1 MKHMKRFF
9 SFEKPKA
16 FLHGFMV
23 ILLLVGSSSLT
34 SQTQQPAFKGGVTL
48 VTVDVTVL
56 DKDGN
61 PVRDLKPEDFE
72 IKLNNKVQ
80 SVKSLAF
87 VQPEGVTPPPTATAP
102 GAAAAPPPVSLR
114 ETANNST
121 PKGEERVFVI
131 LVDDLSFAPLRGKR
145 LFNAATKFLDSLPP
159 TDIVGFATASGV
171 GTVNPTR
178 DRAPIHEA
186 LKKTVGQF
194 QDPRALRASGPS
206 GTETLTLPGDP
217 PTVIEINRSP
227 DGPVG
232 IHDALEIDRGN
243 QGVLK
248 DVIARECA
256 NGNTQIFNG
265 QMVETLI
272 ATFQCASDV
281 ASEARRTAAMTR
293 STTARQLESYLQVIR
308 AMSRAGGIKHLVLMS
323 DGLGISLVEDEM
335 GPVSKAA
342 ASAGVQI
349 SVLAEEPDI
358 SLGDGGRQALG
369 AGGVAQ
375 TSVGAAES
383 RRADDRM
390 LMQGI
395 QTVADVTGGIF
406 HRVIGDPDPFFR
418 RVAAAASGVYR
429 LGIDP
434 PGGSAPGKDFTVAA
448 KVKRAGSYTIRANRR
463 AVLPGPPVVVP
474 IDEQLKAAVA
484 TGQALYR
491 VPVALGTALRRSK
504 NGAAPVEVGVNVEVP
519 PTVKGPLTMLFGLLD
534 AVGPVSNGRKV
545 IETRGEDGVYRF
557 SFAMPVV
564 PATYKLRFAVAD
576 AEGNLG
582 SVETS
587 FSARLRTLGPFTSS
601 DVLTWFVDSKGTSTF
616 LALDDMPE
624 KLEALNASIE
634 LYAKAGA
641 PPPSDLAVTFTLTGV
656 GKEAAEVEREAT
668 IENVEGALRAQV
680 ELPIDQIAAGTY
692 TLSAKVSADG
702 KTLGTVTTTVRKKS

>member
-1 MKHMKRFF
+1 
-9 SFEKPKA
+9 
-16 FLHGFMV
+16 MV
-23 ILLLVGSSSLT
+23 SLLLCASISLS
-34 SQTQQPAFKGGVTL
+34 SQTQQPTFKGGVTL

-87 VQPEGVTPPPTATAP
+87 VQPEGVTPPAP
-102 GAAAAPPPVSLR
+102 GGAASPATPPASQR
-114 ETANNST
+114 ETATNST

-131 LVDDLSFAPLRGKR
+131 LVDDLSFAPVRGKR
-145 LFNAATKFLDSLPP
+145 LFSAATKFLDNLPP

-171 GTVNPTR
+171 GAVNPTR
-178 DRAPIHEA
+178 DRAPITAA
-186 LKKTVGQF
+186 LTTVVGQF
-194 QDPRALRASGPS
+194 QDPRDLRVSGPNL
-206 GTETLTLPGDP
+206 GKDP
-217 PTVIEINRSP
+217 RNDAP

-232 IHDALEIDRGN
+232 IADALEIDRGN
-243 QGVLK
+243 PAVLK
-248 DVIARECA
+248 EVIAREC
-256 NGNTQIFNG
+256 FNG
-265 QMVETLI
+265 STEVFNGAIVEAII
-272 ATFQCASDV
+272 AEYQCAGDV

-293 STTARQLESYLQVIR
+293 NTTARQLEAYLQVIK
-308 AMSRAGGIKHLVLMS
+308 AMSRVGGIKHLVLLS
-323 DGLGISLVEDEM
+323 DGLGITLVTDEM

-358 SLGDGGRQALG
+358 NLGDAARGVPRGGA
-369 AGGVAQ
+369 VPQ
-375 TSVGAAES
+375 TSTGIAET
-383 RRADDRM
+383 RRNDDRM

-429 LGIDP
+429 LGVDP
-434 PGGSAPGKDFTVAA
+434 PGGSAPGKDFAVAA
-448 KVKRAGSYTIRANRR
+448 RVKRAGNYTILANRR

-519 PTVKGPLTMLFGLLD
+519 ATVKGPLTMQFGLRD
-534 AVGPVSNGRKV
+534 VVGPVSNGRKV
-545 IETRGEDGVYRF
+545 IETRGEDGAYRF

-564 PATYKLRFAVAD
+564 PASYKLRFAVAD

-601 DVLTWFVDSKGTSTF
+601 DVLTWFVDSKGASTF

-624 KLEALNASIE
+624 RLETLNASIE
-634 LYAKAGA
+634 LYGKAGA
-641 PPPSDLAVTFTLTGV
+641 PPPSDLAVTFTLTGA
-656 GKEAAEVEREAT
+656 GKETAEVEREAS

-680 ELPIDQIAAGTY
+680 ELPIDQIAPGTY
-692 TLSAKVSADG
+692 VLSAKVSAEG
-702 KTLGTVTTTVRKKS
+702 KSLGTVTTTVRKKS

>member
-1 MKHMKRFF
+1 MKNMKRFF
-9 SFEKPKA
+9 SFENPKA
-16 FLHGFMV
+16 LLHGFMV
-23 ILLLVGSSSLT
+23 SLLLCTSTSLS
-34 SQTQQPAFKGGVTL
+34 SQTQQPTFKGGVSL

-80 SVKSLAF
+80 AVKSLAF
-87 VQPEGVTPPPTATAP
+87 VQPEGVTTPPPPAAAA
-102 GAAAAPPPVSLR
+102 AAAAPAPPATLR

-131 LVDDLSFAPLRGKR
+131 LVDDLSFAPVRGKR
-145 LFNAATKFLDSLPP
+145 LFGAAVKFLDSLPP
-159 TDIVGFATASGV
+159 TDVVGFATASGV

-178 DRAPIHEA
+178 DRAPIKEA
-186 LKKTVGQF
+186 LTKVVGQF
-194 QDPRALRASGPS
+194 QDPRDLRISGPS
-206 GTETLTLPGDP
+206 NPGKAGISD
-217 PTVIEINRSP
+217 TP

-232 IHDALEIDRGN
+232 IADALEIDRGN
-243 QGVLK
+243 PAVLK
-248 DVIARECA
+248 DVIAREC
-256 NGNTQIFNG
+256 FNG
-265 QMVETLI
+265 STELLNKAMIETII
-272 ATFQCASDV
+272 AEYQCAGDV

-293 STTARQLESYLQVIR
+293 NTTARQLEAYLQVIK
-308 AMSRAGGIKHLVLMS
+308 AMSRAGGIRHLVLLS
-323 DGLGISLVEDEM
+323 DGLGITLVQDEM

-358 SLGDGGRQALG
+358 NLGDGGRRAQG
-369 AGGVAQ
+369 ADAVPQ
-375 TSVGAAES
+375 TSIGTAET
-383 RRADDRM
+383 RRNDDRM

-434 PGGSAPGKDFTVAA
+434 PGGSVPGKDFVVAA
-448 KVKRAGSYTIRANRR
+448 KIRRAGNYTIRANRR
-463 AVLPGPPVVVP
+463 AVLPGPAVVVP
-474 IDEQLKAAVA
+474 IDEQLKAAIA

-504 NGAAPVEVGVNVEVP
+504 SGAASVEVGVNVEVP
-519 PTVKGPLTMLFGLLD
+519 PTVKGPLTMQFGLRD

-545 IETRGEDGVYRF
+545 IEARGEDGAYRF
-557 SFAMPVV
+557 SFSMPVV
-564 PATYKLRFAVAD
+564 PASYKLRFAVAD

-601 DVLTWFVDSKGTSTF
+601 DVLTWFTDSKGASTF
-616 LALDDMPE
+616 LALDDMP
-624 KLEALNASIE
+624 LNLTTLNASIE
-634 LYAKAGA
+634 LYAATGA
-641 PPPSDLAVTFTLTGV
+641 TPPADLVVMFTLTAA
-656 GKEAAEVEREAT
+656 GKESAEIEREAS
-668 IENVEGALRAQV
+668 IESVEGALRAQV

-692 TLSAKVSADG
+692 TLSAKVSAEG
-702 KTLGTVTTTVRKKS
+702 KSLGTVTTTVRKKS

>member
-1 MKHMKRFF
+1 MKNMKRFF
-9 SFEKPKA
+9 SFEKPEA
-16 FLHGFMV
+16 LLHGFMV
-23 ILLLVGSSSLT
+23 SLFLCGSTSLI
-34 SQTQQPAFKGGVTL
+34 SQTQQPTFKGGVSL

-80 SVKSLAF
+80 AVKSLAF
-87 VQPEGVTPPPTATAP
+87 VQAEGVTAPPAASAP
-102 GAAAAPPPVSLR
+102 GAAAAAAPPPPTLR

-131 LVDDLSFAPLRGKR
+131 LVDDLSFAPVRGKR
-145 LFNAATKFLDSLPP
+145 LFIAAGKFLDSLPP
-159 TDIVGFATASGV
+159 TDVVGFATASGV

-178 DRAPIHEA
+178 DRAPIKEA
-186 LKKTVGQF
+186 LSKVVGQF
-194 QDPRALRASGPS
+194 QDPRNLRVSGPANPGKAGFS
-206 GTETLTLPGDP
+206 ET
-217 PTVIEINRSP
+217 P

-232 IHDALEIDRGN
+232 IADALEIDRGN
-243 QGVLK
+243 PGVLK
-248 DVIARECA
+248 EVIAREC
-256 NGNTQIFNG
+256 FNG
-265 QMVETLI
+265 STELFNGAMIETII
-272 ATFQCASDV
+272 AEYQCAGDV

-293 STTARQLESYLQVIR
+293 NTTARQLEAYLQVIK
-308 AMSRAGGIKHLVLMS
+308 AMSRAGGIRHLVLLS
-323 DGLGISLVEDEM
+323 DGLGITLVQDEM

-358 SLGDGGRQALG
+358 NLSDMGRRALG
-369 AGGVAQ
+369 ADVVPQ
-375 TSVGAAES
+375 TNIGTAET
-383 RRADDRM
+383 RRNDDRM

-434 PGGSAPGKDFTVAA
+434 PGGSVPGKDFVVAA

-474 IDEQLKAAVA
+474 IDEQLKAAIA

-519 PTVKGPLTMLFGLLD
+519 PSVKGPLTMQFGLRD

-545 IETRGEDGVYRF
+545 IETRGEDGAYRF
-557 SFAMPVV
+557 SFSMPVV
-564 PATYKLRFAVAD
+564 PASYKLRFAVAD

-601 DVLTWFVDSKGTSTF
+601 DVLTWFTDSKGASTF
-616 LALDDMPE
+616 LALDDMP
-624 KLEALNASIE
+624 LNLTTLNASIE
-634 LYAKAGA
+634 LYAAAGA
-641 PPPSDLAVTFTLTGV
+641 TPPADLVVMFTLTGA
-656 GKEAAEVEREAT
+656 GKETAEIEREAS

-692 TLSAKVSADG
+692 TLSAKVSAEG
-702 KTLGTVTTTVRKKS
+702 KNIGTVTTTVRKKS

>member
-1 MKHMKRFF
+1 
-9 SFEKPKA
+9 
-16 FLHGFMV
+16 MV
-23 ILLLVGSSSLT
+23 ILLLGGSTSLI
-34 SQTQQPAFKGGVTL
+34 SQTQQPTFKGGVTL

-61 PVRDLKPEDFE
+61 PVRDLKPDDFE

-87 VQPEGVTPPPTATAP
+87 VQAEGVTAPPPAT
-102 GAAAAPPPVSLR
+102 GAAAAASTPPATLR

-131 LVDDLSFAPLRGKR
+131 LVDDLSFAPVRGKR
-145 LFNAATKFLDSLPP
+145 LFGAAAKFLDSLPP

-178 DRAPIHEA
+178 DRAPIREA
-186 LKKTVGQF
+186 LTKVVGQF
-194 QDPRALRASGPS
+194 QDPRGLSVTGPS
-206 GTETLTLPGDP
+206 NPSKDG
-217 PTVIEINRSP
+217 INDTP

-232 IHDALEIDRGN
+232 IADALEIDRGN
-243 QGVLK
+243 PGVLK
-248 DVIARECA
+248 DVIAREC
-256 NGNTQIFNG
+256 FNG
-265 QMVETLI
+265 SADVFNGKPVESVM
-272 ATFQCASDV
+272 AEYQCASAI
-281 ASEARRTAAMTR
+281 ASEARRTAALTR
-293 STTARQLESYLQVIR
+293 NSTARQLEAYLQVIN
-308 AMSRAGGIKHLVLMS
+308 AMRGASGIKHLVLLS
-323 DGLGISLVEDEM
+323 DGLGITLVQDEM
-335 GPVSKAA
+335 GPLAKAA

-349 SVLAEEPDI
+349 SVLAEEPDL
-358 SLGDGGRQALG
+358 SLSDGGRRALG
-369 AGGVAQ
+369 ADGVPQ
-375 TSVGAAES
+375 TSIGSAET
-383 RRADDRM
+383 RRNDDRM

-429 LGIDP
+429 LGIEP
-434 PGGSAPGKDFTVAA
+434 PGGSAPGKDFVVAA
-448 KVKRAGSYTIRANRR
+448 KVKRSGNYTIRANRR
-463 AVLPGPPVVVP
+463 AVLPGPAVVAP
-474 IDEQLKAAVA
+474 IDEQLKAAIA

-519 PTVKGPLTMLFGLLD
+519 PTVKGPLTMQFGLRD

-545 IETRGEDGVYRF
+545 IETRGEDGAYRF

-564 PATYKLRFAVAD
+564 PASYKLRFAVAD

-601 DVLTWFVDSKGTSTF
+601 DVLTWFVDSKGASTF
-616 LALDDMPE
+616 LALDDMPAN
-624 KLEALNASIE
+624 LSTLNASIE
-634 LYAKAGA
+634 LYSAAGA
-641 PPPSDLAVTFTLTGV
+641 PPPADLVVMFTLTGA
-656 GKEAAEVEREAT
+656 GKETTEIEREAS

-680 ELPIDQIAAGTY
+680 ELPIDSIAPGTY
-692 TLSAKVSADG
+692 TLSAKVSAEG
-702 KTLGTVTTTVRKKS
+702 KSLGTVTTTVRKKS